1 MIELCSQNSWYY
13 TETEQKTIFVIS
25 PGAGTA
31 RNRKAYECLEKNFNV
46 IYFAQSGGEYDK
58 YPLLW
63 ENNSFVEARG
73 KHLGGIAELVEHKIY
88 TEKVIPSIIIA
99 GSRGGQVT
107 IGKIWERIWRGPTI
121 IINAG
126 VLTSRTMIP
135 DNMPI
140 LFIIMEKDYFKSV
153 NTPQKVQN
161 LIKMNS
167 NQNPITNIIYLKDHY
182 HMPNLNQ
189 NLVSL
194 LTYSSLLLLNR
205 VKKIPLDIEFI

>member
-1 MIELCSQNSWYY
+1 MI
-13 TETEQKTIFVIS
+13 
-25 PGAGTA
+25 
-31 RNRKAYECLEKNFNV
+31 RNNFNV

-63 ENNSFVEARG
+63 ENNSFVEGQG

-121 IINAG
+121 VINAG

-140 LFIIMEKDYFKSV
+140 LFIIME
-153 NTPQKVQN
+153 
-161 LIKMNS
+161 
-167 NQNPITNIIYLKDHY
+167 ITNDLKSITPYY
-182 HMPNLNQ
+182 HSRCLAF
-189 NLVSL
+189 LRYSL
-194 LTYSSLLLLNR
+194 R
-205 VKKIPLDIEFI
+205 FF

>member
-1 MIELCSQNSWYY
+1 MS
-13 TETEQKTIFVIS
+13 
-25 PGAGTA
+25 
-31 RNRKAYECLEKNFNV
+31 RKNFNV

-88 TEKVIPSIIIA
+88 IEKVIPSIIIA

-126 VLTSRTMIP
+126 ILNIKNCDARQYAYYLLLWKKTISKVLH
-135 DNMPI
+135 
-140 LFIIMEKDYFKSV
+140 
-153 NTPQKVQN
+153 TPQKSPKFN
-161 LIKMNS
+161 
-167 NQNPITNIIYLKDHY
+167 
-182 HMPNLNQ
+182 
-189 NLVSL
+189 
-194 LTYSSLLLLNR
+194 
-205 VKKIPLDIEFI
+205 